1 MIIHTLKGV
10 LLAVALFASA
20 AFCEVSYGSLT
31 DARDGK
37 TYKTVKIGSQTWM
50 AENLNYEYGI
60 DKTYGTVVGNQMLLK
75 TAKNGLCGCYDN
87 APANCRK
94 YGRLYTWAAA
104 REACPAGWHLPS
116 DAEWDALKRFV
127 AGSLFGG
134 ETDSAG
140 YALKSESG
148 WEENEGKRGGSDAV
162 GFVALPAGFRYGDG
176 TFDGV
181 LELAYFWGSTEN
193 GAIYAYYRYL
203 SCSGTDLSTD
213 VDYKARAMSVRC
225 VKDS

>member
-1 MIIHTLKGV
+1 MKNTLKTKVLKGA
-10 LLAVALFASA
+10 LLAVALFASD

-31 DARDGK
+31 DTRDGK
-37 TYKTVKIGSQTWM
+37 TYKTVRIGTQTWM
-50 AENLNYEYGI
+50 AENLNYETNKSY
-60 DKTYGTVVGNQMLLK
+60 
-75 TAKNGLCGCYDN
+75 CYDN
-87 APANCRK
+87 DPANCRK

-148 WEENEGKRGGSDAV
+148 WEESEGKRGGSDAV
-162 GFVALPAGFRYGDG
+162 GFGALPAGGRGGDG
-176 TFDGV
+176 TFGSV
-181 LELAYFWGSTEN
+181 LEAAVFWSSTED
-193 GAIYAYYRYL
+193 GASYAYGRFLYCTVTALCTFGY
-203 SCSGTDLSTD
+203 
-213 VDYKARAMSVRC
+213 YKDGALSVRC

>member
-1 MIIHTLKGV
+1 MKNTVKTKVLKGA
-10 LLAVALFASA
+10 LLAVALFAGA

-31 DARDGK
+31 DTRDGK
-37 TYKTVKIGSQTWM
+37 TYKTVRIGLQTWM
-50 AENLNYEYGI
+50 AENLNYETNKSY
-60 DKTYGTVVGNQMLLK
+60 
-75 TAKNGLCGCYDN
+75 CYDN
-87 APANCRK
+87 DPANCRK

-148 WEENEGKRGGSDAV
+148 WEESEGKRGGSDAV
-162 GFVALPAGFRYGDG
+162 GFGALPAGGRGGDG
-176 TFDGV
+176 TFGSV
-181 LELAYFWGSTEN
+181 LEAAVFWSSTED
-193 GAIYAYYRYL
+193 GASYAYGRFLYCTVTALCTFGY
-203 SCSGTDLSTD
+203 
-213 VDYKARAMSVRC
+213 YKDGALSVRC

>member
-1 MIIHTLKGV
+1 MKNTLKTNALKGV
-10 LLAVALFASA
+10 LLAVMVLAFAA
-20 AFCEVSYGSLT
+20 CNDKGTFT

-37 TYKTVKIGSQTWM
+37 TYKTVRIGSQTWM
-50 AENLNYEYGI
+50 AENLNYETNKSY
-60 DKTYGTVVGNQMLLK
+60 
-75 TAKNGLCGCYDN
+75 CYDN
-87 APANCRK
+87 DPANCRK

-162 GFVALPAGFRYGDG
+162 GFGALPAGGRGGDG
-176 TFDGV
+176 TFGSV
-181 LELAYFWGSTEN
+181 LEAAVFWSSTED
-193 GAIYAYYRYL
+193 GASYAYGRFLYCTVTALCTFGY
-203 SCSGTDLSTD
+203 
-213 VDYKARAMSVRC
+213 YKDGALSVRC

>member
-1 MIIHTLKGV
+1 MKNTLKTNALKGV
-10 LLAVALFASA
+10 LLAVMVLAFAA
-20 AFCEVSYGSLT
+20 CNDKGTFT
-31 DARDGK
+31 DTRDGK
-37 TYKTVKIGSQTWM
+37 TYKTVRIGTQTWM
-50 AENLNYEYGI
+50 AENLNYETNKSY
-60 DKTYGTVVGNQMLLK
+60 
-75 TAKNGLCGCYDN
+75 CYDN
-87 APANCRK
+87 DPANCRK

-148 WEENEGKRGGSDAV
+148 WEESEGKRGGSDAV
-162 GFVALPAGFRYGDG
+162 GFGALPAGGRGGDG
-176 TFDGV
+176 TFGSV
-181 LELAYFWGSTEN
+181 LEAAVFWSSTED
-193 GAIYAYYRYL
+193 GASYAYGRFLYCTVTALCTFGY
-203 SCSGTDLSTD
+203 
-213 VDYKARAMSVRC
+213 YKDGALSVRC

>member
-148 WEENEGKRGGSDAV
+148 WEESEGKRGGSDAV
-162 GFVALPAGFRYGDG
+162 GFGALPAGGRGGDG
-176 TFDGV
+176 TFGSV
-181 LELAYFWGSTEN
+181 LEAAVFWSSTED
-193 GAIYAYYRYL
+193 GASYAYGRFLYCTVTALCTFGY
-203 SCSGTDLSTD
+203 
-213 VDYKARAMSVRC
+213 YKDGALSVRC